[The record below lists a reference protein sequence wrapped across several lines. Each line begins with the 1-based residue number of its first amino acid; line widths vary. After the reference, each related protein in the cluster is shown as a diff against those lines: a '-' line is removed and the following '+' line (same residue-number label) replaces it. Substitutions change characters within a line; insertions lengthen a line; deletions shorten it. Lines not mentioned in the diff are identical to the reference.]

1 MKKFWLTLILSFLPI
16 AGLLATE
23 ICLPCVEADMR
34 PYCQAL
40 RDAGLLREG
49 VASRDILSMA
59 NPESPACEQVLANWD
74 VKRILDRIDLG
85 VPHTPLT
92 PHTPQSFC
100 DTLQRLEI
108 IGGEKQQACHDFY
121 QTHPLPY

>member
-23 ICLPCVEADMR
+23 ICLSCVEADMR

-40 RDAGLLREG
+40 KDAGLLREG
-49 VASRDILSMA
+49 VASRDILGMA

-85 VPHTPLT
+85 VSIPITPK
-92 PHTPQSFC
+92 SFC
-100 DTLQRLEI
+100 KILMDTGLVADSK
-108 IGGEKQQACHDFY
+108 KQDCLDFY

>member
-40 RDAGLLREG
+40 KDAGLLREG
-49 VASRDILSMA
+49 VASRDILGMA